1 MADLDWQH
9 VALQAGLSLL
19 SGAGGMFF
27 GIWKWGRR
35 SAQQEQAVKDD
46 YNEKIDGLRE
56 QMRASMADYAKA
68 ADAKNDLLVEQFK
81 ESFEGIRRQIDDH
94 KLETER
100 FFFRK
105 EEFNSFR
112 EEYRQDM
119 RRIFDKLDNLPRLS

>member
-46 YNEKIDGLRE
+46 YNAKIDELRE
-56 QMRASMADYAKA
+56 QTRLSMTSYEKS
-68 ADAKNDLLVEQFK
+68 ADARNDLLVEQFK
-81 ESFEGIRRQIDDH
+81 ESFDGIRRQIDEN
-94 KLETER
+94 KLETEKY
-100 FFFRK
+100 FLRK
-105 EEFNSFR
+105 DDFKEFR

-119 RRIFDKLDNLPRLS
+119 RRIFDKLDNLPRFS

>member
-1 MADLDWQH
+1 MADLEWQH
-9 VALQAGLSLL
+9 VALQGGLSLL

-35 SAQQEQAVKDD
+35 SAKQEQAVKDD
-46 YNEKIDGLRE
+46 YNAKIDELRE
-56 QMRASMADYAKA
+56 QSRKSMADYVKV
-68 ADAKNDLLVEQFK
+68 ADDKNDLLVDQFK
-81 ESFEGIRRQIDDH
+81 ETFDGIRRQIDDH

-105 EEFNSFR
+105 EDFNSFR

-119 RRIFDKLDNLPRLS
+119 RRIFDKLDNMPRLS